1 MKETLVNKLL
11 QYIRENNPDL
21 LLQLEEESKVRE
33 YLSDK
38 MCQVDTLLNQSEK
51 DQPAYII
58 EEACMDIL
66 TEDLKPSKYNYICKI
81 LEEEFSGTYQKL
93 QQPGTLQFEVINM
106 IMYCQPVFDKE
117 GFSKEN
123 EESRVLQYAITGAIK
138 EYFEM
143 NIAKENL
150 PNGRQV

>member
-66 TEDLKPSKYNYICKI
+66 TEDLKPSK
-81 LEEEFSGTYQKL
+81 FSGTYQKL